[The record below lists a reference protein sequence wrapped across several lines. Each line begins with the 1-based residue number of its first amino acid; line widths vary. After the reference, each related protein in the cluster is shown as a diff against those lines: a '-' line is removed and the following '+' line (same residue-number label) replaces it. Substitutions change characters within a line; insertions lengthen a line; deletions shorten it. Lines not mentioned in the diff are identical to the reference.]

1 VQTVEYLRAYL
12 FGRLGWNRF
21 GGNLIISGA
30 FGVFRREYVMAVG
43 GYRSDS
49 VAEDMDLVV
58 RLHRY
63 LRQEG
68 IRAAMPFIPDPV
80 AWTEVPGRM
89 AVLGRQRERWQ
100 RGLLATLWRYRGML
114 FNPRYGRVGM
124 LAFPFYVFG
133 EALAP
138 PIELLGWV
146 LLALGLATGGVD
158 PAYAPLFFAI
168 AYGYGVLLSLL
179 AVTLEELSFR
189 RYATVGDVARLVLY
203 ALVEPLGYRQITV
216 WHRLRAFVRVLR
228 GDLAWGAMQ
237 REGFAAAPPA
247 APAAPASDVRRAA

>member
-1 VQTVEYLRAYL
+1 
-12 FGRLGWNRF
+12 
-21 GGNLIISGA
+21 
-30 FGVFRREYVMAVG
+30 VFRRDYVVAVG

-63 LRQEG
+63 LRREG

-80 AWTEVPGRM
+80 AWTEVPGRL

-100 RGLLATLWRYRGML
+100 RGLLATLWHYRGML

-138 PIELLGWV
+138 PVELLGWV
-146 LLALGLATGGVD
+146 LLALGLASGGVD
-158 PAYAPLFFAI
+158 PAFAPLFFGV

-179 AVTLEELSFR
+179 AITLEELSFR
-189 RYATVGDVARLVLY
+189 RHATLGDVGRLVLF
-203 ALVEPLGYRQITV
+203 ALLEPLGYRQVTV
-216 WHRLRAFVRVLR
+216 WHRLRAFAKVLR

-237 REGFAAAPPA
+237 REGFAAAPAPPA
-247 APAAPASDVRRAA
+247 AGVRRAA